1 MRIYEGR
8 ERALYDTAKSGALRA
23 RRWLKAMYK
32 EGTPSRILNNN
43 RDYDADEAGLP
54 TRHAAYDDAHDNDS
68 YSDYS
73 YDTDVE
79 DESLDVNSAAP
90 PARPAAN
97 YNDDNY
103 VDTDAEDE
111 SLDVN
116 SAAPPARPAANYNDE
131 YYVRKE
137 QEEKYE
143 RDEQYESDR
152 ESVGYESGGG

>member
-73 YDTDVE
+73 Y
-79 DESLDVNSAAP
+79 
-90 PARPAAN
+90 
-97 YNDDNY
+97 

-152 ESVGYESGGG
+152 ESKLNQRQESVGYESWGG